1 MRLLARLVIALLICL
16 VAIPT
21 LIPATPVFAAEDI
34 TLDPDEGRVDDRIDI
49 EGDGFSPSY
58 PPDYYQEVD
67 IYFSSDE
74 ADEGDDIDDE
84 VTIYEQVKT
93 GYDVDEY
100 GEFSTYFYVPDELT
114 DGDDEED
121 VYAGTHYVY
130 VTYRGDNNIEAVA
143 DFTVVEVRIALSL
156 SYGYVDSQVR
166 IDGSNFAER
175 KDITVEFDNR
185 DVDIISGDTKTGSDG
200 SFYCMILIPE
210 SSAGSYTITVTDKSG
225 YTADADFAVRPKISL
240 NPMEGF
246 VGESLSVSGSGFARS
261 QSVTI
266 TWDGV
271 QKGTA
276 TTDTKGSF
284 PAVSFKVPAAIHGNH
299 SIGASDASE
308 NSATTDFVIESTP
321 PPLPELLSP
330 ADGSRVGY
338 RWEATPTLEWSAVTD
353 ASEISHYDLQI
364 ATTENFTDPGM
375 HGITNITAEPGV
387 EIVTYTPQEPLPY
400 GTHYWRVKAIDR
412 AQNDSGWT
420 TPYSFHAGL
429 LPLWAFIAIIALIVV
444 LIAALVYVLVIRRKP
459 YY

>member
-1 MRLLARLVIALLICL
+1 MALLSRLVIALLICL
-16 VAIPT
+16 VAISTLAAATPT
-21 LIPATPVFAAEDI
+21 LAATRI

-49 EGDGFSPSY
+49 EGKDFHESTSEVTY
-58 PPDYYQEVD
+58 EVD

-84 VTIYEQVKT
+84 VTIYEQVKR
-93 GYDVDEY
+93 GYDVNYY
-100 GEFSTYFYVPDELT
+100 GDFDTYFDVPDELT
-114 DGDDEED
+114 DGDEDE
-121 VYAGTHYVY
+121 VVHAGTYYVY
-130 VTYRGDNNIEAVA
+130 VTYRGDKNIEAVA
-143 DFTVVEVRIALSL
+143 DFTVVEVQITLTPNQ
-156 SYGYVDSQVR
+156 GYV
-166 IDGSNFAER
+166 GSSIEISGWNFAEG
-175 KDITVEFDNR
+175 KEITIEYDNQE
-185 DVDIISGDTKTGSDG
+185 VDIVSGDDKTGSDG
-200 SFYCMILIPE
+200 AFDCTIVIPE
-210 SSAGSYTITVTDKSG
+210 SIADAHTITVTDKSG
-225 YTADADFAVRPKISL
+225 YTDEAAFTVRPAIAVNPWSGAVGDSL
-240 NPMEGF
+240 A
-246 VGESLSVSGSGFARS
+246 VTGSGFGTS
-261 QSVTI
+261 QAVTV
-266 TWDGV
+266 TYREKTV
-271 QKGTA
+271 STQTNS
-276 TTDTKGSF
+276 KGSF
-284 PAVSFKVPAAIHGNH
+284 PTTGSVTFQAEGMHGQQTVT
-299 SIGASDASE
+299 ASDVSG
-308 NSATTDFVIESTP
+308 NSATTNFVMESTP

-375 HGITNITAEPGV
+375 HGITNITAEAGV

-400 GTHYWRVKAIDR
+400 ATHYWRVKAIDR